1 MTRSIF
7 VILLLLFF
15 TLISFLLSLCYGS
28 VSLPFY
34 DVTEAFFQ
42 GSHHSL
48 IREIVMQ
55 LRVPRTINA
64 FITGGLL
71 ATSGCLLQTLLRN
84 PLADP
89 YILGVS
95 GGCAVASLIGLFLGI
110 TGYSLHLLTFAGG
123 VTAML
128 IVFQLSYQ
136 ALHWDRTRLLLT
148 GVIFGAGA
156 NAAISLILTLS
167 PDVNLRGMLF
177 WLLGDLNGS
186 ELSLNAGLILLLSV
200 IAACAIAKDLDRL
213 SYGELKARS
222 LGVNTRRV
230 AMIIYFLS
238 ALMTATAVSIAGCV
252 GFIGLMTPHL
262 LRLLNFHRH
271 QVLLPGCVLMGGS
284 LMMLADTFAR
294 TLFAPEQ
301 LPVGVVTALLGVP
314 VFFLLARGT
323 KQ

>member
-1 MTRSIF
+1 MNITRSIC
-7 VILLLLFF
+7 VIVLLLFL
-15 TLISFLLSLCYGS
+15 TLISFLLSLSYGS
-28 VSLPFY
+28 VSLSFN
-34 DVTEAFFQ
+34 DLVQVFFQ

-48 IREIVMQ
+48 THEIVMQ
-55 LRVPRTINA
+55 LRLPRTVNA

-71 ATSGCLLQTLLRN
+71 AASGCLLQTLLRN

-95 GGCAVASLIGLFLGI
+95 GGCAVASLIGLFLGV
-110 TGYSLHLLTFAGG
+110 TGYSLPLLTFAGG
-123 VTAML
+123 IGAML

-136 ALHWDRTRLLLT
+136 VLHWDRTRLLLT

-156 NAAISLILTLS
+156 NAAMSLILTLS

-186 ELSLNAGLILLLSV
+186 ELSFNAGFILLLS
-200 IAACAIAKDLDRL
+200 IMAACAISKDLDRL
-213 SYGELKARS
+213 SYGELKAQS
-222 LGVNTRRV
+222 LGVNTRRITL
-230 AMIIYFLS
+230 IIYFLS
-238 ALMTATAVSIAGCV
+238 ALMTATAVSIAGCI

-271 QVLLPGCVLMGGS
+271 QALLPGCVLMGGS

-294 TLFAPEQ
+294 TVFAPEQ

-314 VFFLLARGT
+314 VFFLLARG
-323 KQ
+323 